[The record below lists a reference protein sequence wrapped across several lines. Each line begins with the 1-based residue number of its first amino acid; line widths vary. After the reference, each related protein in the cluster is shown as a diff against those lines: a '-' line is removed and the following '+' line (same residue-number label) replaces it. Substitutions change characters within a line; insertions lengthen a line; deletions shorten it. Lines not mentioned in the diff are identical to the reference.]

1 MLLEQTSGLARI
13 VLGIL
18 LLLSVFSWALIL
30 QKWRQLSG
38 MDNKST
44 RFLETFRSGAGLPNP
59 KTLRSRSNGTPLVA
73 VYDAGYAELA
83 AQLDRANVPATAI
96 PSGARVKNANAIGVE
111 MQSAASEE
119 VRRLEKGMSTLA
131 TIASASPFI
140 GLFGTVWGVMDAF
153 LGLGDAGAASLRAV
167 APGIAEAL
175 ITTAAGLFAA
185 IPALVAYN
193 HYLHSIRSIAARM
206 DMFAAEFVAK
216 IETLYGG

>member
-44 RFLETFRSGAGLPNP
+44 RFLEMFRSGSGLPNP
-59 KTLRSRSNGTPLVA
+59 KVLRSRSDGTPLVA

-83 AQLDRANVPATAI
+83 SQLDRANASATAG
-96 PSGARVKNANAIGVE
+96 PGGTRVKNANAISVE